1 MQHLAMRKIT
11 ISLPGDLVELA
22 DRIAQ
27 QTHTSRSQVISQAL
41 AEVRVREQTR
51 LAEEGYR
58 FYAAEAAEFAEASGP
73 LAAEALAPLTA
84 GENEHDGQA
93 W

>member
-1 MQHLAMRKIT
+1 MQHSIMRKIT
-11 ISLPGDLVELA
+11 ISLPSDLVDLA
-22 DRIAQ
+22 DRIAN
-27 QTHTSRSQVISQAL
+27 QTRSSRSQVISQVL
-41 AEVRVREQTR
+41 AEVQTREQTR